1 MNAPGRVLVV
11 DDHPVNAALVNA
23 FFKRGGWA
31 TKIAG
36 DGARAL
42 AELESERYDLVLLD
56 ISMPGMSGI
65 DVLTEIRHHD
75 GAIGTLPVAML
86 TAAGDDETTWA
97 GWTNGASV
105 YLNKPFD
112 HLNLLT
118 WIDRLLDRTPTAPAA

>member
-1 MNAPGRVLVV
+1 MSRILVV
-11 DDHPVNAALVNA
+11 DDE
-23 FFKRGGWA
+23 A
-31 TKIAG
+31 TV
-36 DGARAL
+36 RAL
-42 AELESERYDLVLLD
+42 LRDVLELEGHEVDEAPDGPTALDHIESTRPDLVLLD
-56 ISMPGMSGI
+56 VMMPGMSGI
-65 DVLTEIRHHD
+65 DVLSEIRHHE
-75 GAIGTLPVAML
+75 GAIGGLPVAML